1 MVQIWNMSL
10 CSVGLYMNSECN
22 KLPYSRIVGVKYL
35 ESFERDEL
43 ELIFWRSGLTILNI
57 NATICHHHE
66 QTVLRRFSS
75 MQKTCFD
82 PFKAHK
88 KAVKGLFN

>member
-1 MVQIWNMSL
+1 MSL

-22 KLPYSRIVGVKYL
+22 KLTYSRTVGVKYL

-43 ELIFWRSGLTILNI
+43 ELIFWRSSLTVLSI
-57 NATICHHHE
+57 NAIPCHHHK

-82 PFKAHK
+82 LLKAHK
-88 KAVKGLFN
+88 KAVRGLFN

>member
-1 MVQIWNMSL
+1 MGL
-10 CSVGLYMNSECN
+10 CFVGLYINSECN
-22 KLPYSRIVGVKYL
+22 KLTNSRIVGVKYL
-35 ESFERDEL
+35 ESFEKDEL
-43 ELIFWRSGLTILNI
+43 ELFFWRSGLIILNI

-75 MQKTCFD
+75 MLKTCFE

-88 KAVKGLFN
+88 KAVKGFLN

>member
-1 MVQIWNMSL
+1 MSL

-22 KLPYSRIVGVKYL
+22 KLTYSRTVGVKYL

-43 ELIFWRSGLTILNI
+43 ELTFWRSDLTLLNI
-57 NATICHHHE
+57 NGTICHHCE
-66 QTVLRRFSS
+66 QTVLSRFSS
-75 MQKTCFD
+75 MRKTYFD

-88 KAVKGLFN
+88 KAVN

>member
-1 MVQIWNMSL
+1 MSL
-10 CSVGLYMNSECN
+10 CSVGLYMNSECS
-22 KLPYSRIVGVKYL
+22 KLTYSRTVEVKYL
-35 ESFERDEL
+35 ESFERNEVEL
-43 ELIFWRSGLTILNI
+43 TFWRSGLTILNI

-75 MQKTCFD
+75 MLKTCFE

-88 KAVKGLFN
+88 KAVKGFLN

>member
-1 MVQIWNMSL
+1 MSL
-10 CSVGLYMNSECN
+10 CSVSLYMNSECN
-22 KLPYSRIVGVKYL
+22 KLTYSRTVGVKHL

-57 NATICHHHE
+57 NGTICHHHK

-82 PFKAHK
+82 LFKAHK
-88 KAVKGLFN
+88 KALTGLFN